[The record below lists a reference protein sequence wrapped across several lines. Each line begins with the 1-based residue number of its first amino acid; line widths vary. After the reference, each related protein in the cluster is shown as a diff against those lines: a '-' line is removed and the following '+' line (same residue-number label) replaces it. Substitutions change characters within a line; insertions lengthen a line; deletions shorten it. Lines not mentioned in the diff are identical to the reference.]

1 MNIMKKITSFLVALL
16 TFGFA
21 YAQPTTNAPVPTK
34 AAADVKSVFSDTY
47 TSIAT
52 NYNPNWGQS
61 GFASVNPTYNPTGS
75 GSNFAL
81 AYPNFNYQGTELTSQ
96 SLANMEFLHVD
107 VWTNANPA
115 NSILQVSPINNGSG
129 AGETLVTINYTT
141 GSWYSVDIPKSAF
154 TGMTWDSVFQL
165 KFAANGAGSTVPIT
179 IYLDNIYF
187 WKTPVAAGSDAT
199 LSDLKVDGTTI
210 AGFSANTITYTKGV
224 PSGSS
229 TVPQITLATTT
240 DTGASRVIT
249 QATAV
254 PGSATVVVTSQNT
267 NVTKTYTVNYFF
279 EGPAT
284 AAPTPP
290 ARAAANVISLFSEAY
305 TNIAVSEWS
314 ATWDDSN
321 ITDVTIAG
329 NATKKID
336 FGNFLGVVLTDYNN
350 ATAMT
355 HFHMDYWI
363 PSTTDL
369 TGKVLNP
376 KLSNHAAMSGE
387 TNALLLTNLPTVKG
401 SWVSLDVA
409 LSTFTPQGSPASL
422 NREKIKEFLITSN
435 LGTVYVDNIYLHNN
449 IVLANETF
457 KTSSIKMYPNPTTNV
472 LNIEALSIIDKV
484 TVYNI
489 LGQEVISKTVGS
501 SSMSLDVSDLHSG
514 VYVINATIEGV
525 TSTSKFVKK

>member
-1 MNIMKKITSFLVALL
+1 MKKITTFLVALL

-21 YAQPTTNAPVPTK
+21 FAQPITNAPVPTK
-34 AAADVKSVFSDTY
+34 AQADVKSVFSDAY
-47 TSIAT
+47 TSITT

-61 GFASVNPTYNPTGS
+61 GAVNTTYNPTGT
-75 GSNFAL
+75 GTDL
-81 AYPNFNYQGTELTSQ
+81 VMAYTNFNYQGTELTSQ
-96 SLANMEFLHVD
+96 SLANMEYLHVD
-107 VWTNANPA
+107 VWTNANPT
-115 NSILQVSPINNGSG
+115 NSILQVSPINNGTG

-199 LSDLKVDGTTI
+199 LSDLKVDGITI
-210 AGFSANTITYTKGV
+210 AGFSANTITYSKGV

-240 DTGASRVIT
+240 DTGATGVIT
-249 QATAV
+249 QATTV

-290 ARAAANVISLFSEAY
+290 ARATANVISLFSDAY

-321 ITDVTIAG
+321 ISDVTIAG

-363 PSTTDL
+363 PATTDL

-376 KLSNHAAMSGE
+376 KLSNHAAMAGE
-387 TNALLLTNLPTVKG
+387 TNALLLTNLPTVNG

-449 IVLANETF
+449 TVLSNESFTAS
-457 KTSSIKMYPNPTTNV
+457 KVNMYPNPSNNIVNINSIENIDSVTVMNV
-472 LNIEALSIIDKV
+472 L
-484 TVYNI
+484 
-489 LGQEVISKTVGS
+489 GQIVMTKEVNSNNFA
-501 SSMSLDVSDLHSG
+501 LDVSELKTGQYFLNLSSNNSR
-514 VYVINATIEGV
+514 V
-525 TSTSKFVKK
+525 VKKLIKN